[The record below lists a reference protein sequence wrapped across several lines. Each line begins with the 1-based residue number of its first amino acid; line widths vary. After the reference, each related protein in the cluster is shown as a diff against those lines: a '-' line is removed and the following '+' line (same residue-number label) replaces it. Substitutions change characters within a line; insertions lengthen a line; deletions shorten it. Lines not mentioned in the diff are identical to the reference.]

1 LGRAL
6 IVEQALQRRAAE
18 PELEFDPIDYFTQ
31 RYKLPADHIDGWQ
44 IAQRLT
50 RPGCEI
56 SNPGMREA
64 AERLAVRAVLERA
77 ARLAGPLRGATRTLV
92 EPLREAHEGELEI
105 EGTME
110 NVLGK
115 RFPERG
121 DWVIERR
128 EERRTQ
134 IVLMLDTSLSMS
146 GANMALAAVAA
157 AVLALKMKPR
167 DLGVVVFEN
176 NAQAISHLETED
188 PPEEV
193 VREMLRQ
200 PCRGYTNIE
209 DGLRVGARELSR
221 GRNPRKY
228 GLLITDGVYT
238 RGGDPTTL
246 AATFPHLFVLLTED
260 YKMNEFLCRRM
271 SQVGRGELFRV
282 RSLAELPRRM
292 VDIADRLLR

>member
-1 LGRAL
+1 M
-6 IVEQALQRRAAE
+6 EQALGECGPE
-18 PELEFDPIDYFTQ
+18 PELEFDPLEYFVE
-31 RYKLPADHIDGWQ
+31 RFKLPADRLDGWQ

-56 SNPGMREA
+56 STPGMREH

-77 ARLAGPLRGATRTLV
+77 ARLVGPLRGATHTLV
-92 EPLREAHEGELEI
+92 EPLREPYQGELEI

-115 RFPERG
+115 RWPERG
-121 DWVIERR
+121 DWLVERR

-134 IVLMLDTSLSMS
+134 IVLMMDTSLSMS

-157 AVLALKMKPR
+157 AVLALKMRPE
-167 DLGVVVFEN
+167 DLSVVVFEN
-176 NAQAISHLETED
+176 DARAISRLEDEN
-188 PPEEV
+188 PPEAV

-209 DGLRVGARELSR
+209 DALRVGARELGR

-238 RGGDPTTL
+238 RGGDPTPL

-260 YKMNEFLCRRM
+260 YKMNEMLCRRL
-271 SQVGRGELFRV
+271 SQIGRGELFRV
-282 RSLAELPRRM
+282 ASLADLPRRM